1 MTSSKAEQ
9 FPTADRTAAILQGN
23 DQVASLF
30 LELNQRQT
38 VIGQMSDQ
46 HGLRPPDWIAPR

>member
-9 FPTADRTAAILQGN
+9 FPTTDRTAAILQGN

-46 HGLRPPDWIAPR
+46 HGLRPPD